1 MEMVSTMEEEK
12 DSCGHLMEPIQQ
24 LSMATCAGV
33 GRGGSGKTTQTLG
46 GEGRKRA
53 ILIQNRD
60 RRGSVLR
67 LSED

>member
-33 GRGGSGKTTQTLG
+33 GGWGGGAAAKQRKHWEGKGEKEQFSFRIETG
-46 GEGRKRA
+46 GA
-53 ILIQNRD
+53 P
-60 RRGSVLR
+60 S
-67 LSED
+67 SA